1 MAVIDLHKDE
11 VKADLDQIAA
21 ELRSGERQNIVIIS
35 ELAIQ
40 DDDIEG
46 DLEII
51 CMGIPPCRHV
61 KGMLIDGLEILSELT
76 APDPIDDYAQR

>member
-1 MAVIDLHKDE
+1 MAVIDHHRDE
-11 VKADLDQIAA
+11 VKEDLDQIAK
-21 ELRSGERQNIVIIS
+21 ELKSGERQNIVIIS
-35 ELAIQ
+35 ELKTQ

-51 CMGIPPCRHV
+51 CMGIPPSRHV
-61 KGMLIDGLEILSELT
+61 KGMLIEGLEILAELT